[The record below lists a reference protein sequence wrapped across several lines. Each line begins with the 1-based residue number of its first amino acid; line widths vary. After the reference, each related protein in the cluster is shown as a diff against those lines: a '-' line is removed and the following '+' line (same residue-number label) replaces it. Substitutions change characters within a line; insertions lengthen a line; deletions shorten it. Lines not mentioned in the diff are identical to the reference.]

1 MNEMVPLEFG
11 FSGIHDVEQNLN
23 FAVTIKK

>member
-1 MNEMVPLEFG
+1 MNEMGPLEFG
-11 FSGIHDVEQNLN
+11 FSGTHYVEQNLN